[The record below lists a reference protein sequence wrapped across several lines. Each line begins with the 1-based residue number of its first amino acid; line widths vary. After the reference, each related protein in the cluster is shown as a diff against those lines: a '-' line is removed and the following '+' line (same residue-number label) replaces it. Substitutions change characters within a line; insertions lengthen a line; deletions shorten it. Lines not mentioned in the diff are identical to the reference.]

1 MLIFFAV
8 VVTSSF
14 FLFFSF
20 VRDIRYAHD
29 FQVDAPWCTKCR
41 RPPEHITAAP
51 AEQQLCSVSSERPPP
66 AFYSFLES
74 IAVNPP
80 RNPMAFYKDGIKSN
94 ATSAIITAPIPTR
107 ASQAFDLKG
116 WLDPLHPRLGDYE
129 YGTVDIVRTRRGCHK
144 FVFYKLVVLAS
155 FLEQTLILTTKLIR
169 VICKY

>member
-1 MLIFFAV
+1 MFICNFERSIAAVLIFIYYFYCC
-8 VVTSSF
+8 
-14 FLFFSF
+14 LPSF
-20 VRDIRYAHD
+20 VCGIRYAHD

-41 RPPEHITAAP
+41 RPPEHITAAS

-80 RNPMAFYKDGIKSN
+80 RNPIAFYKDGIKSN

-129 YGTVDIVRTRRGCHK
+129 YGTIFILLGHVRT
-144 FVFYKLVVLAS
+144 VIIS
-155 FLEQTLILTTKLIR
+155 FFSNMYFWLCILK
-169 VICKY
+169 KS